1 MHFKR
6 RGNRISLYRS
16 HWIPKGPDVPHGY
29 TQQTYVSS
37 IEADATSLP
46 NELSLLLTPTECA
59 MVERRIVVPA
69 KLEKEA
75 AKQRALQHEVDP
87 VWRLTEA
94 LRLVE
99 EAATHSL
106 TSGVSAVRTERLLSA
121 LKKVRTLEPSPEAH
135 HGPAADPLQDAL
147 KAIKSA
153 TDAVQRGRY
162 GRAPTSGVRKTP
174 VFRRWT
180 EILAAVDAGDN
191 SLLRALQ
198 STGFASRRKG

>member
-16 HWIPKGPDVPHGY
+16 HWVPKGPNVPHGY
-29 TQQTYVSS
+29 THQTFVGS

-46 NELSLLLTPTECA
+46 TGLSLLLTPSECA
-59 MVERRIVVPA
+59 MVERRVIVPA
-69 KLEKEA
+69 TLAKEA
-75 AKQRALQHEVDP
+75 ARQQALLHQVDP

-99 EAATHSL
+99 EAAAHSQAAA
-106 TSGVSAVRTERLLSA
+106 VSAARTERVLAA
-121 LKKVRTLEPSPEAH
+121 LKKVRTVESAPSAH
-135 HGPAADPLQDAL
+135 QGSAPDPLQEAV
-147 KAIKSA
+147 KAIKA
-153 TDAVQRGRY
+153 AAEAVQRGRY
-162 GRAPTSGVRKTP
+162 GRAPASGFRKTP

-180 EILAAVDAGDN
+180 DILAAVDGGDN

-198 STGFASRRKG
+198 SAGFASRRKG